1 MERNKIVIE
10 YPANRYIVPVGVV
23 LDKASGIA
31 DAEVVFFNGNN
42 VLVMFPIGFDLRRVR
57 EDCVLSMTF
66 QELARSV
73 DGLTFGRDVDGEG
86 HWVQIPRTGKT

>member
-1 MERNKIVIE
+1 
-10 YPANRYIVPVGVV
+10 
-23 LDKASGIA
+23 
-31 DAEVVFFNGNN
+31 
-42 VLVMFPIGFDLRRVR
+42 
-57 EDCVLSMTF
+57 MTF